1 MRLAYDESGFF
12 DAVRDANR
20 CEVFGEV
27 VFARPVVAGVES
39 SDVFGKLKVLIGLR
53 KSAIVRSLILRPAC
67 ILANDN
73 TLRLK
78 RPLGVLHEVASGNPY
93 E

>member
-1 MRLAYDESGFF
+1 LHH
-12 DAVRDANR
+12 
-20 CEVFGEV
+20 EVFGEV
-27 VFARPVVAGVES
+27 AFARPVVAGVES

-53 KSAIVRSLILRPAC
+53 KSAIVTSLILRPAC
-67 ILANDN
+67 IRANDN
-73 TLRLK
+73 TLRLE